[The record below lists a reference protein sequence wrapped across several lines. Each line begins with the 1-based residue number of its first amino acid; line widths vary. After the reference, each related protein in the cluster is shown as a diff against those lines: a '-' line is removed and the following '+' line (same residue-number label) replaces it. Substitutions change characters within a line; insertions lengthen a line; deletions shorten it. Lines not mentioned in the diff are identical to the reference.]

1 MKIVNQI
8 INPYIK
14 GLHLGSYTYLFSNVL
29 DYTISKETTLE
40 LLQKHPKLYVQSSIS
55 NFINLLG
62 LSPIYYV
69 IAENILL
76 TNKSTEIQLFNWL
89 GIVLTHNIIFYQ
101 LHKWFHEIKSLYFL
115 HKFHHK
121 FVKPVPS
128 NGNAVSVHE
137 YNIAYV
143 MPFLLGAFLFKPNG
157 ITFQLAIATI
167 SFLNSFVHCP
177 QVRNIR
183 LPWIPFLVVPSD
195 HLIHHEKLT
204 TKYASPLLNVDYIAR
219 GFKVFHKSDPKYRQ
233 YKYTTSL

>member
-14 GLHLGSYTYLFSNVL
+14 GLHMGSYTYLFSNVL

-40 LLQKHPKLYVQSSIS
+40 LLQKHPKLYIQSSIS

-69 IAENILL
+69 IAENTLL
-76 TNKSTEIQLFNWL
+76 TNKSTEIQLFNWM
-89 GIVLTHNIIFYQ
+89 GIVLTHNIVFYQ

-143 MPFLLGAFLFKPNG
+143 MPFLLGAYLFKPNG

-167 SFLNSFVHCP
+167 SILNSFVHCP
-177 QVRNIR
+177 QLRNIG
-183 LPWIPFLVVPSD
+183 LPWIPFLVVPGD

-204 TKYASPLLNVDYIAR
+204 TKYASPLLNVDFIVRSFEA
-219 GFKVFHKSDPKYRQ
+219 VHKGDPKYRQ
-233 YKYTTSL
+233 YKYTSSM

>member
-1 MKIVNQI
+1 MKIMSHI

-29 DYTISKETTLE
+29 DHTISKETTLE
-40 LLQKHPKLYVQSSIS
+40 LLKKHPKLYMQSSIS

-69 IAENILL
+69 IAENMLL
-76 TNKSTEIQLFNWL
+76 TNKSTEIQLLNWA
-89 GIVLTHNIIFYQ
+89 GIVLTHNIVFYQ
-101 LHKWFHEIKSLYFL
+101 LHRWFHEIKSLYFL

-143 MPFLLGAFLFKPNG
+143 IPFLLGAYLFKPNG

-177 QVRNIR
+177 QLKNIR
-183 LPWIPFLVVPSD
+183 LPRLPFLVVPND

-219 GFKVFHKSDPKYRQ
+219 GFETVYKGDPKYRQ
-233 YKYTTSL
+233 YEYTNSM